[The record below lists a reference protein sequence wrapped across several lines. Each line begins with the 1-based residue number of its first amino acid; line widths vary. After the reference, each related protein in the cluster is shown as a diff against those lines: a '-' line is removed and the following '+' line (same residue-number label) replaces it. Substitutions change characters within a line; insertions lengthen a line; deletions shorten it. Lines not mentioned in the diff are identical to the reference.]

1 LSLRRL
7 ALVGRGRINKLR
19 SHRIEASRSRR
30 IVVLAPRI
38 QQALLVAAVTAIV
51 MFTNLGGPRLWDRD
65 EPRNAGCAREM
76 LAAGDW
82 VVPTFNAKLR
92 THKPVLLYWGI
103 MSAYSVLGVSEFS
116 ARLPSA
122 LAAVGTTLCTWFIG
136 RRLFGPRAGVWA
148 AIALASSLMFGVA
161 GRAATPDS
169 VLIFCTTLATAIY
182 VAGTFRTRFDNAP
195 PDAPPQ
201 LVTPGHYFPQH
212 WPTVATMY
220 AAMGLAVLAKGPVG
234 LVLPTAVIGM
244 FLLNM
249 RLPEQAL
256 PRQFTLGSFLL
267 RMLRP
272 FEPVHFLRTCWYMR
286 PLTAVFV
293 AAAVAL
299 PWYWAVHLATDGQ
312 WTRGFFWEH
321 NVGRATQAMEG
332 HGGGA
337 LWFYPVAILLGFFPW
352 SCFAIPLA
360 MDAGVQ
366 ARRRDGAS
374 AGYVLAICWVLVYVG
389 LFSIAR
395 TKLPS
400 YITPCYP
407 GLALLA
413 GSYVDRWSRDAAAI
427 ARWWLPLAFGC
438 LALVGVGF
446 AVAIPIVARMYLPG
460 EEWLGLLGLTPLAG
474 GVACIGLAAIRNYRT
489 AAITFA
495 ATAVAFSTMLFAI
508 GAQRADHHQTSHVL
522 LRAAFAS
529 ADNPKLASYK
539 ILEPSWV
546 FYAGRPIEELP
557 HGNSEEMDP
566 TGTLQ
571 ITEFLSLHPEGFVII
586 TDQSLARLTP
596 QLPPGIGVVSET
608 GRFLKDERLVLLG
621 RLPVAPH
628 AAIRQPPQH
637 ATPQHR

>member
-1 LSLRRL
+1 M
-7 ALVGRGRINKLR
+7 
-19 SHRIEASRSRR
+19 
-30 IVVLAPRI
+30 LAPRI
-38 QQALLVAAVTAIV
+38 QQALLVTALAAIV

-76 LAAGDW
+76 LGTGDW

-92 THKPVLLYWGI
+92 THKPVLLYWAI

-182 VAGTFRTRFDNAP
+182 VAGTFRARFDNSP
-195 PDAPPQ
+195 PDSPPQ
-201 LVTPGHYFPQH
+201 LITPGQFFPQH
-212 WPTVATMY
+212 WPTVAAMY
-220 AAMGLAVLAKGPVG
+220 AVMGLAVLAKGPVG

-244 FLLNM
+244 FLLIM
-249 RLPEQAL
+249 RLPDQTL
-256 PRQFTLGSFLL
+256 PRQFTPGHVLI

-272 FEPVHFLRTCWYMR
+272 FEPVHFLRTCWAMR
-286 PLTAVFV
+286 PLTALF
-293 AAAVAL
+293 AATAVAL
-299 PWYWAVHLATDGQ
+299 PWYWAVHLATDGE

-332 HGGGA
+332 HSGGA

-360 MDAGVQ
+360 MDATVQ
-366 ARRRDGAS
+366 ARRRDGGN

-413 GSYVDRWSRDAAAI
+413 GSYVDRWSRDAATI
-427 ARWWLPLAFGC
+427 ARWWLPLAFGT

-446 AVAIPIVARMYLPG
+446 AVAIPMLAKQYLPG

-474 GVACIGLAAIRNYRT
+474 GVACLGLAAIRNYR
-489 AAITFA
+489 AAAWTFA
-495 ATAVAFSTMLFAI
+495 GSAVAFSTMLLAI
-508 GAQRADHHQTSHVL
+508 GAQRADVHQTSHVI
-522 LRAAFAS
+522 LRAAFERTP
-529 ADNPKLASYK
+529 DPQLASYK

-546 FYAGRPIEELP
+546 FYAGRPIDELP
-557 HGNSEEMDP
+557 HGNSSVREE
-566 TGTLQ
+566 TGPQQ
-571 ITEFLSLHPEGFVII
+571 IADFLTLHPEGFVII
-586 TDQSLARLTP
+586 TDQSMANLMPT
-596 QLPPGIGVVSET
+596 LPPGIGVVAET
-608 GRFLKDERLVLLG
+608 GRFLKDERLLLLG
-621 RLPVAPH
+621 QVEMA
-628 AAIRQPPQH
+628 H
-637 ATPQHR
+637 ATAEGRPIDTPSPLQR

>member
-1 LSLRRL
+1 
-7 ALVGRGRINKLR
+7 
-19 SHRIEASRSRR
+19 
-30 IVVLAPRI
+30 VLAPRVK
-38 QQALLVAAVTAIV
+38 QALLVAAVASIV

-76 LAAGDW
+76 LERSDW

-92 THKPVLLYWGI
+92 THKPVLLYWG
-103 MSAYSVLGVSEFS
+103 MMTAYSVLGVSEFS

-148 AIALASSLMFGVA
+148 AVALTSSLMFGVA

-169 VLIFCTTLATAIY
+169 VLIFCTTLVSAIY
-182 VAGTFRTRFDNAP
+182 VAGTFRPRFDNAP
-195 PDAPPQ
+195 ADTPPQ
-201 LVTPGHYFPQH
+201 LVWSGHYFPQH
-212 WPTVATMY
+212 WPTVAAMY
-220 AAMGLAVLAKGPVG
+220 SVMGLAVLAKGPVG

-244 FLLNM
+244 FLLIM
-249 RLPEQAL
+249 RLPALAL
-256 PRQFTLGSFLL
+256 PREFTFASWLVRL
-267 RMLRP
+267 LRP

-286 PLTAVFV
+286 PLTAIFA

-299 PWYWAVHLATDGQ
+299 PWYWAVHLATDGA
-312 WTRGFFWEH
+312 WSSGFFWDH
-321 NVGRATQAMEG
+321 NVGRATSAMEG

-366 ARRRDGAS
+366 ARRRDGGN
-374 AGYVLAICWVLVYVG
+374 AGYVFAICWVLVYVG

-427 ARWWLPLAFGC
+427 ARWWLPLAFGT
-438 LALVGVGF
+438 LALTGVGF
-446 AVAIPIVARMYLPG
+446 AVAIPLVAKRYLPG
-460 EEWLGLLGLTPLAG
+460 EEWLGLLGLVPLAG
-474 GVACIGLAAIRNYRT
+474 GVVCMGLAAIRNYRS
-489 AAITFA
+489 AAIAFGSS
-495 ATAVAFSTMLFAI
+495 AVAFSTMLFAI
-508 GAQRADHHQTSHVL
+508 GAQRADVHQTSHVL
-522 LRAAFAS
+522 LRAAFERA
-529 ADNPKLASYK
+529 ADPQLASYK

-557 HGNSEEMDP
+557 HGNSEHREA
-566 TGTLQ
+566 TGPHQVIEHLA
-571 ITEFLSLHPEGFVII
+571 LHPEGFVII
-586 TDQSLARLTP
+586 TDQSLSVIQDR
-596 QLPPGIGVVSET
+596 LPPDVVVYAQT
-608 GRFLKDERLVLLG
+608 DRFLKDERLLLLG
-621 RLPVAPH
+621 RANLDVASP
-628 AAIRQPPQH
+628 
-637 ATPQHR
+637 TPSFGHSNYERR

>member
-1 LSLRRL
+1 
-7 ALVGRGRINKLR
+7 
-19 SHRIEASRSRR
+19 
-30 IVVLAPRI
+30 VLAPRVK
-38 QQALLVAAVTAIV
+38 QALLVAAVAAIV

-92 THKPVLLYWGI
+92 THKPVLLYWT
-103 MSAYSVLGVSEFS
+103 MMAAYSVLGVSEFS

-122 LAAVGTTLCTWFIG
+122 LAAVGATLCTWFIG

-148 AIALASSLMFGVA
+148 AVALASSLMFGVA

-182 VAGTFRTRFDNAP
+182 VAGTFRPRFDNAP

-201 LVTPGHYFPQH
+201 LIAPGHYFPQH
-212 WPTVATMY
+212 WPTVAVMY
-220 AAMGLAVLAKGPVG
+220 GVMGLAVLAKGPVG

-244 FLLNM
+244 FLLIM
-249 RLPEQAL
+249 RLPAVARSEHI
-256 PRQFTLGSFLL
+256 TLASVLVQL
-267 RMLRP
+267 LRP
-272 FEPVHFLRTCWYMR
+272 FEPVHFLRTCWSMR
-286 PLTAVFV
+286 PLTAIFA

-299 PWYWAVHLATDGQ
+299 PWYWAVHLATNGA
-312 WTRGFFWEH
+312 WTDGFFWEH

-366 ARRRDGAS
+366 ARRRDGGN
-374 AGYVLAICWVLVYVG
+374 AGYVFAICWVLVYVG

-427 ARWWLPLAFGC
+427 ARWWLPLAFGT
-438 LALVGVGF
+438 LALAGVGF
-446 AVAIPIVARMYLPG
+446 AVAIPIVARRYLPG
-460 EEWLGLLGLTPLAG
+460 EEWLGLLGLVPLAG
-474 GVACIGLAAIRNYRT
+474 GVACMGLAAIRNYRS
-489 AAITFA
+489 AAIAFA
-495 ATAVAFSTMLFAI
+495 ASAVAFSTMLFAI
-508 GAQRADHHQTSHVL
+508 GAQRADFHQTSHVL
-522 LRAAFAS
+522 LRAAFDRTS
-529 ADNPKLASYK
+529 EPRLASYK

-546 FYAGRPIEELP
+546 FYAGRPIDELP
-557 HGNSEEMDP
+557 HGNSKEREA
-566 TGTLQ
+566 TGHLQ
-571 ITEFLSLHPEGFVII
+571 IVEHMSHHEEGFVVI
-586 TDQSLARLTP
+586 TDRALATI
-596 QLPPGIGVVSET
+596 QDHLPPEIVVIAET
-608 GRFLKDERLVLLG
+608 ERFLKDERLLLLG
-621 RLPVAPH
+621 RADASVASP
-628 AAIRQPPQH
+628 APSLRWDE
-637 ATPQHR
+637 TPQRR

>member
-1 LSLRRL
+1 M
-7 ALVGRGRINKLR
+7 
-19 SHRIEASRSRR
+19 
-30 IVVLAPRI
+30 LAPRL

-76 LAAGDW
+76 LASGDW

-182 VAGTFRTRFDNAP
+182 VAGTFRARFDNAP
-195 PDAPPQ
+195 FDTPPQ

-212 WPTVATMY
+212 WPTVAAMY
-220 AAMGLAVLAKGPVG
+220 GVMGLAVLAKGPVG

-244 FLLNM
+244 FLLIV
-249 RLPEQAL
+249 RLPVQTL
-256 PRQFTLGSFLL
+256 PRQFTLGSLL
-267 RMLRP
+267 IRMLRP
-272 FEPVHFLRTCWYMR
+272 FEPVHFLRTCWTMR

-366 ARRRDGAS
+366 VRRRDGGN

-427 ARWWLPLAFGC
+427 ARWWLPLAFGT

-446 AVAIPIVARMYLPG
+446 AVAIPLVAKRYLPG

-474 GVACIGLAAIRNYRT
+474 GVACMGLAAIRNYR
-489 AAITFA
+489 AAALTFA
-495 ATAVAFSTMLFAI
+495 ASALAFSTMLFAI
-508 GAQRADHHQTSHVL
+508 GAQRADDHQTSHVL
-522 LRAAFAS
+522 LRAAFENTS
-529 ADNPKLASYK
+529 HPPLASYK

-546 FYAGRPIEELP
+546 FYAGQAIEELP
-557 HGNSEEMDP
+557 HGNSIQQET
-566 TGTLQ
+566 TGPQQ
-571 ITEFLSLHPEGFVII
+571 IAEYLSLHSGGFVII
-586 TDQSLARLTP
+586 TDKSLAEITT
-596 QLPPGIGVVSET
+596 QLPAEVAVVAET
-608 GRFLKDERLVLLG
+608 DRFLRDERLLLLG
-621 RLPVAPH
+621 RLPATSH
-628 AAIRQPPQH
+628 AATGQH
-637 ATPQHR
+637 SDGQLPLQR

>member
-1 LSLRRL
+1 M
-7 ALVGRGRINKLR
+7 
-19 SHRIEASRSRR
+19 
-30 IVVLAPRI
+30 LAPRI
-38 QQALLVAAVTAIV
+38 QQALLVAAVTVIV

-65 EPRNAGCAREM
+65 EPRNAGCAKEM
-76 LAAGDW
+76 LERGDW

-122 LAAVGTTLCTWFIG
+122 LCAVGSTLCTWFIG

-169 VLIFCTTLATAIY
+169 VLIFCTTLATAIF
-182 VAGTFRTRFDNAP
+182 VAGTFRARFDNAP
-195 PDAPPQ
+195 ADTPPQ

-212 WPTVATMY
+212 WPTVIAMY
-220 AAMGLAVLAKGPVG
+220 AVMGLAVLAKGPVG
-234 LVLPTAVIGM
+234 IVLPTAVIGM
-244 FLLNM
+244 FLLIM
-249 RLPEQAL
+249 RLPAVTL
-256 PRQFTLGSFLL
+256 PTQFSLGTFLIRQ
-267 RMLRP
+267 LRP

-286 PLTAVFV
+286 PLTAIF
-293 AAAVAL
+293 AAAAIAV
-299 PWYWAVHLATDGQ
+299 PWYWAVDLATSGE

-321 NVGRATQAMEG
+321 NVGRATQSMEG

-360 MDAGVQ
+360 LDAGVQ
-366 ARRRDGAS
+366 SRRRDGGN
-374 AGYVLAICWVLVYVG
+374 AGYVFAICWVAVYIG

-400 YITPCYP
+400 YVTPCYP

-427 ARWWLPLAFGC
+427 ARWWLPLSFGT
-438 LALVGVGF
+438 LAIVGVAF
-446 AVAIPIVARMYLPG
+446 AVAIPMVAKQYLPG

-474 GVACIGLAAIRNYRT
+474 GVACIGLAAIRNYRA

-495 ATAVAFSTMLFAI
+495 GSAVAFSTMLLAI
-508 GAQRADHHQTSHVL
+508 GAQRADEHQTSHVI
-522 LRAAFAS
+522 LRAAFEA
-529 ADNPKLASYK
+529 ANDPQLASYK

-557 HGNSEEMDP
+557 HGNSAQKDA
-566 TGTLQ
+566 TGPQQ
-571 ITEFLSLHPEGFVII
+571 IIDHLSLHSEGFVII
-586 TDQSLARLTP
+586 TDRSLANLGL
-596 QLPPGIGVVSET
+596 QLPPHIGVVAET
-608 GRFLKDERLVLLG
+608 GRFLKDERLLLLG
-621 RLPVAPH
+621 RTESSTGL
-628 AAIRQPPQH
+628 AAGHPADENLQRQ
-637 ATPQHR
+637 R

>member
-1 LSLRRL
+1 M
-7 ALVGRGRINKLR
+7 
-19 SHRIEASRSRR
+19 
-30 IVVLAPRI
+30 LAPRVK
-38 QQALLVAAVTAIV
+38 QALLVAAVAAIV

-76 LAAGDW
+76 LGRADW
-82 VVPTFNAKLR
+82 IVPTFNARLR
-92 THKPVLLYWGI
+92 THKPVLLYWT
-103 MSAYSVLGVSEFS
+103 MMASYSVLGVSEFS

-169 VLIFCTTLATAIY
+169 LLIFCTTLATAIY
-182 VAGTFRTRFDNAP
+182 VAGTFRPRFDNAAA
-195 PDAPPQ
+195 DTPPQ
-201 LVTPGHYFPQH
+201 LVAAGHYFPQH
-212 WPTVATMY
+212 WPTVAAMY
-220 AAMGLAVLAKGPVG
+220 AVMGLAVLAKGPVG

-244 FLLNM
+244 FLLIV
-249 RLPEQAL
+249 RLPVLVL
-256 PRQFTLGSFLL
+256 PRELTFASLVV
-267 RMLRP
+267 RVLRP
-272 FEPVHFLRTCWYMR
+272 FEPVHFLRTCWSMR
-286 PLTAVFV
+286 PLTAIFM
-293 AAAVAL
+293 AAAVAV

-312 WTRGFFWEH
+312 WTTGFFWEH

-374 AGYVLAICWVLVYVG
+374 AGYVFAICWVLVYVG

-427 ARWWLPLAFGC
+427 ARWWLPLAFGT
-438 LALVGVGF
+438 LALTGVGF
-446 AVAIPIVARMYLPG
+446 AVAIPLVARQYLPG

-474 GVACIGLAAIRNYRT
+474 GAICLGLAAIRNYRS
-489 AAITFA
+489 AAIAFA
-495 ATAVAFSTMLFAI
+495 GSAVAFSTMLFAI
-508 GAQRADHHQTSHVL
+508 GAQRADVHQTSHVL
-522 LRAAFAS
+522 LRAAFERS
-529 ADNPKLASYK
+529 VDPQLASYK

-557 HGNSEEMDP
+557 HGNSELRGFDGPAQIVEHL
-566 TGTLQ
+566 TLN
-571 ITEFLSLHPEGFVII
+571 PEGFVIM
-586 TDQSLARLTP
+586 TDRTLGSIHDR
-596 QLPPGIGVVSET
+596 LPPQVAVIAET
-608 GRFLKDERLVLLG
+608 DRFLKDERLVLLG
-621 RLPVAPH
+621 RSDANYNEH
-628 AAIRQPPQH
+628 AAAGHLGNPYQQR
-637 ATPQHR
+637 

>member
-1 LSLRRL
+1 M
-7 ALVGRGRINKLR
+7 
-19 SHRIEASRSRR
+19 
-30 IVVLAPRI
+30 LAPRI
-38 QQALLVAAVTAIV
+38 QQALLVAFVTAIV
-51 MFTNLGGPRLWDRD
+51 MFTYLGGARLWDRD

-76 LAAGDW
+76 LEHGDW

-92 THKPVLLYWGI
+92 THKPVLLYWCI

-122 LAAVGTTLCTWFIG
+122 ICAVGTTLCTWFIG

-148 AIALASSLMFGVA
+148 GIALASSLMFGVA

-182 VAGTFRTRFDNAP
+182 VAGTFRARFDNAP
-195 PDAPPQ
+195 ADTPPQ
-201 LVTPGHYFPQH
+201 LVTAGHYFPQH
-212 WPTVATMY
+212 WPTVAAMY
-220 AAMGLAVLAKGPVG
+220 AVMGLAVLAKGPVG

-244 FLLNM
+244 FLLIM
-249 RLPEQAL
+249 RLPVQTL
-256 PRQFTLGSFLL
+256 PPRFTLGLFLI
-267 RMLRP
+267 RILRP
-272 FEPVHFLRTCWYMR
+272 FEPMNFLRTCWYMR
-286 PLTAVFV
+286 PLTAIVA

-299 PWYWAVHLATDGQ
+299 PWYSAVHLATGGE
-312 WTRGFFWEH
+312 WTAGFFWEH
-321 NVGRATQAMEG
+321 NVGRATQSMEG

-366 ARRRDGAS
+366 TRRRDGGN
-374 AGYVLAICWVLVYVG
+374 AGYVLAICWVAVYIG

-413 GSYVDRWSRDAAAI
+413 GSYVDRASRDGAAI
-427 ARWWLPLAFGC
+427 ARWWLPLS
-438 LALVGVGF
+438 F
-446 AVAIPIVARMYLPG
+446 AVLAASGVAIAVAVPLVAKRYLPG

-474 GVACIGLAAIRNYRT
+474 GVACIGLAAIRNYRA
-489 AAITFA
+489 AAIGFGGS
-495 ATAVAFSTMLFAI
+495 AVALSTMIFAI
-508 GAQRADHHQTSHVL
+508 GAPRADVHQTSHVL
-522 LRAAFAS
+522 LRAAFERAS
-529 ADNPKLASYK
+529 DPQLASYK

-557 HGNSEEMDP
+557 HGNSAVREA
-566 TGTLQ
+566 TGPQQIVDHLTLH
-571 ITEFLSLHPEGFVII
+571 SEGFVII
-586 TDQSLARLTP
+586 TDRSLADLA
-596 QLPPGIGVVSET
+596 QNLPPHIGVVAET
-608 GRFLKDERLVLLG
+608 GRFLKDERLLLLG
-621 RLPVAPH
+621 LIDPAMNSAGAQMPPY
-628 AAIRQPPQH
+628 QPQI
-637 ATPQHR
+637 QR